1 MLMSSPD
8 SFARERESRNGSPLC
23 AFALCAS
30 VHTKPPKLAKRA
42 KAGARGRMGFFY
54 AALTLIV
61 LALQGASGFARADDY
76 PSRPITLIVP
86 FPPGGSTT
94 VMARIVADKLS
105 AALGQQI
112 VVENRGG
119 AGGTIGTRFA
129 AKAAPDGYTILLSY
143 TATLAIAPAMNANA
157 GYDPKKELTPIGM
170 IGFAPN
176 VLVVHPSLP
185 VRSIAELIAYAK
197 AAPAP
202 LQYGSPGVGTVN
214 HLAGEYLANETGI
227 KLQHVPYKGNGPA
240 TTDLLGGHIPMMF
253 LPIPVAVG
261 NVKAGSLRA
270 LAITSAKRSDLL
282 PDLPTLAESGVAGF
296 DVALR
301 YGLAAPAGTPTTVIA
316 RLNKELNAA
325 LASEDVKNRLATEGA
340 EALPGTP
347 EAYAADIEADE
358 KKWGGLVRKLGLK
371 GE

>member
-1 MLMSSPD
+1 MRLLQV
-8 SFARERESRNGSPLC
+8 F
-23 AFALCAS
+23 
-30 VHTKPPKLAKRA
+30 T
-42 KAGARGRMGFFY
+42 
-54 AALTLIV
+54 LTG
-61 LALQGASGFARADDY
+61 LALLGAGGMACAEDY
-76 PSRPITLIVP
+76 PTRPVTLIVP

-94 VMARIVADKLS
+94 VMARNVADKMS

-119 AGGTIGTRFA
+119 AGGTIGTRFV

-143 TATLAIAPAMNANA
+143 TATLAIAPAMNVNA
-157 GYDPKKELTPIGM
+157 GYDPNKDFVPIGM

-185 VRSIAELIAYAK
+185 VKSVAELIAYAK

-214 HLAGEYLANETGI
+214 HLAGEYLASEAGV

-240 TTDLLGGHIPMMF
+240 MSDLLGGHILMMF
-253 LPIPVAVG
+253 VPIPVALG
-261 NVKAGSLRA
+261 NVKAGTLRA
-270 LAITSAKRSDLL
+270 LAITSAKRSSLL
-282 PDLPTLAESGVAGF
+282 PDLPTLAESGVPGF

-301 YGLAAPAGTPTTVIA
+301 YGLMAPAGTPAAITG

-325 LASEDVKNRLATEGA
+325 LASEDVKTRLATEGA

-347 EAYAADIEADE
+347 EAYTADVEKDE
-358 KKWGGLVRKLGLK
+358 KKWGGLVKKLGLK
-371 GE
+371 VE